1 MTRSNHTYDELISKN
16 KEFEYKYYRKTSKI
30 IMDEKKCCECDD
42 KGFREYEGK
51 LRCEKHH
58 LEAKRIANIKFE
70 KNEKLKKYG
79 IIVGGIIGVVIGAII
94 IYQFVANL

>member
-1 MTRSNHTYDELISKN
+1 LNTNIIEKHQKLSWM
-16 KEFEYKYYRKTSKI
+16 KENAVNVMIKDFVNMKV
-30 IMDEKKCCECDD
+30 
-42 KGFREYEGK
+42 GK

-79 IIVGGIIGVVIGAII
+79 IIIAGIIGVVIGAIV
-94 IYQFVANL
+94 IYRFVANL